1 MFANVLF
8 CVEKRERIGN
18 NTISFLRERYNMI
31 RAMIEIFSYNT
42 VNVLEDLAGVS
53 AIFVIMLVLLYF
65 PFSSF

>member
-1 MFANVLF
+1 
-8 CVEKRERIGN
+8 
-18 NTISFLRERYNMI
+18 MI

-42 VNVLEDLAGVS
+42 VNVVEDLAGVS